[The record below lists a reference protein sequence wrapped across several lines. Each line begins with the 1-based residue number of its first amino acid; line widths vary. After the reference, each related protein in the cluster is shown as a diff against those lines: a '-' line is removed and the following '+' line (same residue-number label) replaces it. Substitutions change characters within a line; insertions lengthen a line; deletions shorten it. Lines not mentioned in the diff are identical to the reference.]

1 MLLAR
6 TGKEKQENMFIRN
19 LEVKNY
25 RTLEDFSITF
35 NGYYTAISGKNNAGK
50 SNVIRAIKTIVQS
63 GLHFRIRGN
72 SIMGISDFNRKEEM
86 TGWKIETK
94 EDIVLSATFEINK
107 RTDTEMFK
115 YITDLIIK
123 GLEGESSIK
132 DCILLKLAFI
142 KKTTNE
148 EQYNV
153 FINDLELNDEYK
165 KKELI
170 KRFQAAECLTL
181 HNSTM
186 NMYFPFDDNMDR
198 VSDFINPSDADKINK
213 KKDELLSII
222 RRSLKNHQQQLTSWL
237 GKLEEKYEVSLSVQ
251 GINIEKEPIDISLK
265 EKGGDVALDNWGSGT
280 RNRTMIFV
288 KLFNAMKRAQND
300 SDTDRMKPIVLIEE
314 PESFLHPQAQ
324 AEFGRILQDMA
335 NQLEIQIIT
344 TTHSPYFLSIK
355 SPSDNVLL
363 ERGGGKKAPS
373 TSIVTS
379 SGDEWW
385 KPFVDALGI
394 KSEDFGPMKG
404 IIFSGNDNI
413 LIVEGVGDKGY
424 LEFLQSEIH
433 GVNALRSDIEI
444 FPVNGI
450 DALKNTVWVN
460 FLKKKF
466 KNVCIMIDLD
476 RANDV
481 IKGLESSGFKK
492 DKNLFVVG
500 TTDSPFI
507 EGYVPSDVLCQ
518 VSAENPNIT
527 RRLMNPKEAKN
538 GRSELKSKLLEKIIA
553 NNSTIGLES
562 FYGLVKQINKAFSI
576 K

>member
-1 MLLAR
+1 
-6 TGKEKQENMFIRN
+6 MFIKN

-25 RTLEDFSITF
+25 RTLEDFNITF

-50 SNVIRAIKTIVQS
+50 SNVIRAIKTIVES

-94 EDIVLSATFEINK
+94 EDIVLSATFEIN
-107 RTDTEMFK
+107 RQTDTEMFK

-132 DCILLKLAFI
+132 DSILLKLVFI
-142 KKTTNE
+142 KKPSSE
-148 EQYNV
+148 EKYNV
-153 FINDLELNDEYK
+153 FINDLELEDEYK

-170 KRFQAAECLTL
+170 KRLQAAECLTL

-198 VSDFINPSDADKINK
+198 VSDFINPSDVEKINK
-213 KKDELLSII
+213 KKDELLNII
-222 RRSLKNHQQQLTSWL
+222 RKSLKNHQQQLTGWL
-237 GKLEEKYEVSLSVQ
+237 GKLEEKFEVSLSVQ
-251 GINIEKEPIDISLK
+251 GISIEKEPIDISLK

-288 KLFNAMKRAQND
+288 KLFNAVKRAQNE

-363 ERGGGKKAPS
+363 ERSDSKNSPS

-379 SGDEWW
+379 TGDEWW
-385 KPFVDALGI
+385 KPFVEALGI
-394 KSEDFGPMKG
+394 KGEDFGPMKG
-404 IIFSGNDNI
+404 VVFSGNENI

-433 GVNALRSDIEI
+433 GSNALRSDIEI
-444 FPVNGI
+444 FPVNGV

-481 IKGLESSGFKK
+481 VKGLESSGFKK
-492 DKNLFVVG
+492 DKNLFIVG
-500 TTDSPFI
+500 TDDSPYI
-507 EGYVPSDVLCQ
+507 EGYVPSDILCQ
-518 VSAENPNIT
+518 VSAENPSIT
-527 RRLMNPKEAKN
+527 RKLMNPKETKN
-538 GRSELKSKLLEKIIA
+538 GRSELKSKLLEKIVA

-562 FYGLVKQINKAFSI
+562 FYKLVKQINKAY